1 MNTATRA
8 KKLRRGST
16 DAERRLWR
24 EVRNRRLGGHK
35 FRRQQPLRQYIV
47 DFVCFERKLIVELDG
62 GQHNDRIAYDY
73 DSERTA
79 WLESQGFRV
88 LRLWNNQVM
97 REIEEV
103 NATIANA
110 LDHQVPSP
118 SDGRGLG

>member
-8 KKLRRGST
+8 TKLRRGST

-47 DFVCFERKLIVELDG
+47 DFVCFEHKLIVELDG

-88 LRLWNNQVM
+88 LRFWNNQVM
-97 REIEEV
+97 RR
-103 NATIANA
+103 
-110 LDHQVPSP
+110 LRRSRRPSP
-118 SDGRGLG
+118 TPSTTKSPLPPMGEG